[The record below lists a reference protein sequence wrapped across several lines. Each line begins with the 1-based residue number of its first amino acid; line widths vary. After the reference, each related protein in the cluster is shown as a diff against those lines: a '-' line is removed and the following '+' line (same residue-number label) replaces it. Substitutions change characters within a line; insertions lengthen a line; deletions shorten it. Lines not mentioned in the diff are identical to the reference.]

1 MRKATRSSSIGGAR
15 GGRRRRS
22 PRRRGRCPQ
31 KPRCRC
37 PWRLSR
43 GETTAR
49 RCAGAACV
57 GGGVAGRGG
66 FYFGEAVF
74 LAPAA
79 HAGPMD
85 NDAGGLGPVTV
96 DGQTTEGGVE
106 VAVGGIGWRWD
117 GWCDVDRRTD
127 GPRHREFVVVGA
139 LAC

>member
-1 MRKATRSSSIGGAR
+1 
-15 GGRRRRS
+15 
-22 PRRRGRCPQ
+22 
-31 KPRCRC
+31 
-37 PWRLSR
+37 
-43 GETTAR
+43 
-49 RCAGAACV
+49 V